1 MTKSLNT
8 LPIEQFLDKAKI
20 AIKSNQK
27 HITLD
32 IKEVQSL
39 QDSLAVVM
47 TRLAGELD
55 SKFQSAQQ
63 TSPLISINMDGGGFS

>member
-1 MTKSLNT
+1 MKQLNT

-27 HITLD
+27 HLTLD

-39 QDSLAVVM
+39 VDSLAVTM
-47 TRLAGELD
+47 TRIAGNLD
-55 SKFQSAQQ
+55 NQLTAVESQPA
-63 TSPLISINMDGGGFS
+63 TLSINMDGGGFR

>member
-1 MTKSLNT
+1 MKQLNT

-27 HITLD
+27 HLTLD

-39 QDSLAVVM
+39 VDSLAVTM
-47 TRLAGELD
+47 TRIAGNLD
-55 SKFQSAQQ
+55 NQLSAVESQPN
-63 TSPLISINMDGGGFS
+63 TLSINMDGGGFR